1 MALTETQKATLKD
14 IALGKSITSQLST
27 DAQIAAVREQ
37 IDLILAA
44 NPKITICDN
53 YKALTTIVATEKAKK
68 KDATKKDI
76 VIDEKAKS

>member
-1 MALTETQKATLKD
+1 MALTDAQKAPLKD
-14 IALGKSITSQLST
+14 LALGKTITSQLST
-27 DAQIAAVREQ
+27 DAQIAAIREQ
-37 IDLILAA
+37 LDLVLAA
-44 NPKITICDN
+44 NPKITVCDS